1 MNMKEAYQ
9 NKLQAQLDE
18 FSAEIVKLKAK
29 AEKAQA
35 GVQLEYYRQIEE
47 LRTMHE
53 SANSKLVKLKDAR
66 NDAWEELT
74 AGIDNAWD
82 TFGNS
87 IQSLTSRR
95 K

>member
-9 NKLQAQLDE
+9 KKLQVQLDE
-18 FSAEIVKLKAK
+18 LSAEIVKLKAK

-35 GVQLEYYRQIEE
+35 GAQLEYYKQIEE
-47 LRTMHE
+47 LRTMQE
-53 SANSKLVKLKDAR
+53 SANSKLVKLKDASD
-66 NDAWEELT
+66 DAWEELT

-82 TFGNS
+82 TIGNS
-87 IQSLTSRR
+87 IKSVTSRR

>member
-18 FSAEIVKLKAK
+18 LSAEIVKLKAK

-35 GVQLEYYRQIEE
+35 GAQLEYYRQIEE

-53 SANSKLVKLKDAR
+53 SANSKDASD
-66 NDAWEELT
+66 DAWEELT

-82 TFGNS
+82 TIGNS
-87 IQSLTSRR
+87 IKSVTSRR
-95 K
+95 